1 MKNVLLVERIEQ
13 LHKAIAVT
21 DTPRTRTL
29 RNKEFECF
37 FDGVDLEETLKNGA
51 TVLELGCGRG
61 NTLRFMQ
68 ERFGIVPY
76 GIDLIFYGNLKD
88 LFTSYFGFGNGLRLR
103 NGDVESLPYQDSEF
117 DFVFAYKSLVYTPD
131 KLKAV
136 KEAHRILKLGGMA
149 VLEIDAYTDEK
160 SRFLPDAKEI
170 AAAMQNDQIKMDDV
184 KIWDGRFGFYA
195 QPIHSSTRVIVNKR
209 DERPLQ
215 LPELIDF
222 RIKRVGGGV
231 RGVTSFY
238 TPKTT

>member
-1 MKNVLLVERIEQ
+1 MKTAFLVDRVKQ
-13 LHKAIAVT
+13 LHSAIART
-21 DTPRTRTL
+21 NIPRGRAL

-37 FDGVDLEETLKNGA
+37 FEGLNLDSILSTGA
-51 TVLELGCGRG
+51 KILELGCGRG
-61 NTLRFMQ
+61 NTLRLMQ
-68 ERFGIVPY
+68 QHFGIVPY
-76 GIDLIFYGNLKD
+76 GIDLFFYGNIAD
-88 LFTSYFGFGNGLRLR
+88 VATSFFGVGKGIRFRK
-103 NGDVESLPYQDSEF
+103 GDVELLPYQDGEF
-117 DFVFAYKSLVYTPD
+117 DFVFGYKSLIYTPD

-136 KEAHRILKLGGMA
+136 KEAHRVLKVGGTA

-184 KIWDGRFGFYA
+184 RIWDGKLGFYA
-195 QPIHSSTRVIVNKR
+195 QQIHSSSRLIVNKK

-222 RIKRVGGGV
+222 RIEKVREGV

-238 TPKTT
+238 ASKTT